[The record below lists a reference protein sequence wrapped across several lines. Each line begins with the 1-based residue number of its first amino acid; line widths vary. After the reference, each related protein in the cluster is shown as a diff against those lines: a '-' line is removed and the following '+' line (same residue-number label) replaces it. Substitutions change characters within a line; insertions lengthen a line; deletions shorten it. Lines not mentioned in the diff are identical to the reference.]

1 MNALKN
7 FQDNIKELMRENNES
22 QEQFAFH
29 ISAGKSTVSGWLKQ
43 DATPSLDFL
52 VNIADEYNISLDWL
66 LGLSNCKEISND
78 VKKQKK
84 NEPKTYKE
92 LIEQIEEM
100 YDADIVEAH
109 YHPEIDYIGFNNGED
124 SAPITMNDMYT
135 SDMDRADIQWR
146 RPDVLNLRD
155 TFLSCIIIQ
164 LYYFKKEFSPDIYQN
179 LKDTILEKYG
189 QEELLNVDIAKEN
202 NDTINKI
209 LTKHN
214 SYAKI
219 NLEELWND
227 LKQYKE
233 KNTTP

>member
-1 MNALKN
+1 M
-7 FQDNIKELMRENNES
+7 
-22 QEQFAFH
+22 
-29 ISAGKSTVSGWLKQ
+29 
-43 DATPSLDFL
+43 
-52 VNIADEYNISLDWL
+52 
-66 LGLSNCKEISND
+66 
-78 VKKQKK
+78 
-84 NEPKTYKE
+84 
-92 LIEQIEEM
+92 
-100 YDADIVEAH
+100 
-109 YHPEIDYIGFNNGED
+109 
-124 SAPITMNDMYT
+124 
-135 SDMDRADIQWR
+135 
-146 RPDVLNLRD
+146 NLRD

-214 SYAKI
+214 SYAKV